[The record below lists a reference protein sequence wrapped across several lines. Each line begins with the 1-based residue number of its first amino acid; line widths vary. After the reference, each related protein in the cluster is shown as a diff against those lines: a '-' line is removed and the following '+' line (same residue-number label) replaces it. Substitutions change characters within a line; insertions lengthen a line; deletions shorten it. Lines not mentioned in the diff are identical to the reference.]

1 MSSEGMRLAADNS
14 PRAHRL
20 VAYHAKAL
28 CHELYDAYAQ
38 KMDGFV
44 ERHPSEKEF
53 VASHWFLFIEQ
64 SRAMLAGLLAT
75 NIREELKESIFE
87 ALIRD
92 KSLEPTRAKYVQVKF
107 DL

>member
-1 MSSEGMRLAADNS
+1 MTSRLTADNS

-20 VAYHAKAL
+20 VAYHAKAI
-28 CHELYDAYAQ
+28 CHELYDTYAM
-38 KMDGFV
+38 KMPGFR
-44 ERHPSEKEF
+44 ERHPSEREF
-53 VASHWFLFIEQ
+53 VRRHWFLFIEQ
-64 SRAMLAGLLAT
+64 SRAMLARLLGT
-75 NIREELKESIFE
+75 NIREELKEQIFD

>member
-1 MSSEGMRLAADNS
+1 MPEQMRLAADNS

-28 CHELYDAYAQ
+28 CHELYDAYAM
-38 KMDGFV
+38 KMDGFTA
-44 ERHPSEKEF
+44 RHPSEKEF
-53 VASHWFLFIEQ
+53 VRSHWFLFIEQ
-64 SRAMLAGLLAT
+64 SRAMLATLLAT
-75 NIREELKESIFE
+75 NIREELKEQIFD

-92 KSLEPTRAKYVQVKF
+92 KSLEPTRKKYVQVKF